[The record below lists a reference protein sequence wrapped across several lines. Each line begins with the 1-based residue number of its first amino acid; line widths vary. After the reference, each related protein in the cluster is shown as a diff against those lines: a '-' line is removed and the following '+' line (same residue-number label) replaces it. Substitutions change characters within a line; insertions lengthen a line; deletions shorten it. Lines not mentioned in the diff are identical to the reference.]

1 MKSGPEKSSRYLKG
15 IVVRITIATLSQ
27 DFSKE
32 GFGRRIDTTCVVS
45 RGWVEEV
52 VRAKTLKEGGA
63 VGRVKL
69 DPFCKEDGEI
79 IKGEGGA
86 TLLGDTGVGVP
97 RGDKP
102 LGHIIGLENEDG
114 GEVVGALARGVAHG
128 AHHGEVED
136 VVDRLPGLLVDI
148 PEAPAPGDRPKEHLA
163 RWVDPTA
170 RGTRR
175 RRMWI
180 AYRQRANTAGGAGA
194 NTAGGAGTS
203 AEFGLHLSGRKHS

>member
-1 MKSGPEKSSRYLKG
+1 MSYFPRSLRKSGQLMCKEKGPINIPAVDRHDLRGIKG
-15 IVVRITIATLSQ
+15 M
-27 DFSKE
+27 
-32 GFGRRIDTTCVVS
+32 GRR
-45 RGWVEEV
+45 
-52 VRAKTLKEGGA
+52 
-63 VGRVKL
+63 GR
-69 DPFCKEDGEI
+69 
-79 IKGEGGA
+79 
-86 TLLGDTGVGVP
+86 DTGVGVP